1 MSTLFTGL
9 KSVCLKC
16 VALKTS
22 GLGGIPGLVVM
33 GGDSWSK
40 GHRFESQHHLLD
52 GHFFTFVV
60 VKIIKFVWKDEN
72 KRKRVRGWPIF
83 LKKRRGPIY
92 KRINA
97 KQESWLVAIMSDLCN
112 NRQWQKTTT
121 GVVFPSKLFC
131 AKIESSWIKRWV
143 GGRSKKTLFDLPWI
157 VRSGDKK
164 LGLKI

>member
-1 MSTLFTGL
+1 MDILL
-9 KSVCLKC
+9 
-16 VALKTS
+16 
-22 GLGGIPGLVVM
+22 
-33 GGDSWSK
+33 
-40 GHRFESQHHLLD
+40 HLI
-52 GHFFTFVV
+52 V

-164 LGLKI
+164 NLVWKYKVYRAELCNPFRSFVRSLPFSFPLLLTLFQTFLAF